1 MEKNRLPSSK
11 ISKIE
16 EMGWVFASLSS
27 VFVIAFCVQQLV

>member
-1 MEKNRLPSSK
+1 MEKNHQRPSN
-11 ISKIE
+11 ISRVE